1 MKWLNDYRMRLML
14 LGIVAGIVFIGSNVN
29 ADFIIGEPINLGP
42 VINWRVQDNGASLST
57 DGLSLFFGSDYP
69 DAGYWKLF
77 SVTRESTD
85 APWGDRV
92 NLGPAVNISNLNSWE
107 PSISADGLELYF
119 GRGDRGKGI
128 QVDLYVTTRE
138 TTNAEWRTATS
149 LGETVNS
156 TAHEDEPAIS
166 GDGLSLFFSSDHP
179 GGLGG
184 TDLWVTTRPSKQ
196 DAWRDPVNLGPTIN
210 SSSEDFAPTIT
221 ADGLTLIFSSDRPG
235 MYSSYADLWMTKRRS
250 TSDPWGEPVNLGPT
264 INTNDVDYADISPDG
279 RTLYLSCFRRPGG
292 YDYYD
297 IWLAPIIPIVD
308 LNEDGVVDALDMCII
323 VDHWGES
330 YSLCDIG
337 PTPFGD
343 GIVDTQDLIILAE
356 HLFEEPGLVAYWKLD
371 EIEGEIAYDA
381 ANGYNGAL
389 HGQPIWQPEIGMV
402 DGALQF
408 DGVDDYI
415 TTPFVLSPADDVFS
429 LIAWIQ
435 GGSPEQVVISQ
446 EGGVDWLMTDD
457 VGNLMTE
464 LRYPGRSGKSLQSQ
478 TVITDGNWHR
488 IGFVWDGSNRTL
500 YVDDLLVAEDTQ
512 NGLESSNDG
521 LYIGCGKNMEAG
533 TYWSG
538 LIDDVRIYNR
548 VVTP

>member
-1 MKWLNDYRMRLML
+1 
-14 LGIVAGIVFIGSNVN
+14 
-29 ADFIIGEPINLGP
+29 
-42 VINWRVQDNGASLST
+42 
-57 DGLSLFFGSDYP
+57 
-69 DAGYWKLF
+69 
-77 SVTRESTD
+77 
-85 APWGDRV
+85 
-92 NLGPAVNISNLNSWE
+92 
-107 PSISADGLELYF
+107 
-119 GRGDRGKGI
+119 
-128 QVDLYVTTRE
+128 
-138 TTNAEWRTATS
+138 
-149 LGETVNS
+149 
-156 TAHEDEPAIS
+156 
-166 GDGLSLFFSSDHP
+166 
-179 GGLGG
+179 
-184 TDLWVTTRPSKQ
+184 
-196 DAWRDPVNLGPTIN
+196 
-210 SSSEDFAPTIT
+210 
-221 ADGLTLIFSSDRPG
+221 
-235 MYSSYADLWMTKRRS
+235 
-250 TSDPWGEPVNLGPT
+250 
-264 INTNDVDYADISPDG
+264 
-279 RTLYLSCFRRPGG
+279 
-292 YDYYD
+292 
-297 IWLAPIIPIVD
+297 
-308 LNEDGVVDALDMCII
+308 
-323 VDHWGES
+323 
-330 YSLCDIG
+330 
-337 PTPFGD
+337 
-343 GIVDTQDLIILAE
+343 
-356 HLFEEPGLVAYWKLD
+356 
-371 EIEGEIAYDA
+371 
-381 ANGYNGAL
+381 
-389 HGQPIWQPEIGMV
+389 MV